1 MLGSIRREIKMP
13 SATRM
18 TTKDGRVFYKIRC
31 HIDRDRPALSMRWY
45 VPEGWS
51 QKAIERELAKVAAD
65 FERRC
70 KAGEVLTRS
79 EQKKKDEED
88 RAKAEQIKTVKE
100 YAEKV
105 YLPGV
110 KITCSEAT
118 RSSYTYMLELH
129 VFPALGSVKMPDVTP
144 AQITALLLK
153 HQKNMA
159 HASVVKL
166 YAVINLLFKSA
177 YLDDTITVNP
187 MWKVQRPKPRK
198 DEKHKDGVAAF
209 TAEEIAHILECLERE
224 PLKWQVYV
232 RLLIE
237 TGIRRG
243 EGCGL
248 QWDCVDLDNLTVTIC
263 RAAYYTKA
271 AGCYVS
277 TTKNGKSRTVSISPA
292 LADLMKRYR
301 TEQAGKHLSKWVFT
315 QEGTAE
321 CMFPQSPDR
330 FFRTFS
336 KDHGIDD
343 FHPHKLRHSF
353 ASIAITNGADIAS
366 VSEILGHS
374 DKAVTLR
381 VYSHAD
387 DESKRRA
394 TQTFLDAI
402 TPKKAEAAGT

>member
-1 MLGSIRREIKMP
+1 MAS
-13 SATRM
+13 STRY

-31 HIDRDRPALSMRWY
+31 HIDRDRPTLSMRWY
-45 VPEGWS
+45 APEGWS
-51 QKAIERELAKVAAD
+51 QRAIDRELAKVSAE
-65 FERRC
+65 FERQC
-70 KAGEVLTRS
+70 KAGEVISRS
-79 EQKKKDEED
+79 ERRERDAA
-88 RAKAEQIKTVKE
+88 AKAEAAQIKTVKE

-105 YLPGV
+105 YLPGI

-118 RSSYTYMLELH
+118 RDSYTRMLELH
-129 VFPALGSVKMPDVTP
+129 LFPTLGSVKIPDVTP

-153 HQKNMA
+153 RQETFA
-159 HASVVKL
+159 YSSCVKL
-166 YAVINLLFKSA
+166 YAIINRLFTSA
-177 YLDDTITVNP
+177 FMDETIRTNP
-187 MWKVQRPKPRK
+187 MQKVQRPKPRK
-198 DEKHKDGVAAF
+198 DEKGKDGVSAF
-209 TAEEIAHILECLERE
+209 TAEELSYILECLERE

-248 QWDCVDLDNLTVTIC
+248 QWECVDLDNLTVTIC
-263 RAAYYTKA
+263 RAAYYTKD
-271 AGCYVS
+271 AGCYID
-277 TTKNGKSRTVSISPA
+277 TPKNGKSRTVNISPA
-292 LADLMKRYR
+292 LADLMKHYR
-301 TEQAGKHLSKWVFT
+301 TDQAGKHLSKWVFT
-315 QEGTAE
+315 QESTADP
-321 CMFPQSPDR
+321 MFPQSPSRYFDR
-330 FFRTFS
+330 FKKRY
-336 KDHGIDD
+336 GIED

-387 DESKRRA
+387 KESKRRA

-402 TPKKAEAAGT
+402 APKRFDASGT

>member
-1 MLGSIRREIKMP
+1 MP
-13 SATRM
+13 SSKRY

-31 HIDRDRPALSMRWY
+31 HIDRTRPALSMRWY
-45 VPEGWS
+45 APEGWS
-51 QKAIERELAKVAAD
+51 QKAIDRELAKVAAD

-70 KAGEVLTRS
+70 KAGEVLSRS
-79 EQKKKDEED
+79 ERQAQE
-88 RAKAEQIKTVKE
+88 AAAQAAAAQIKTVKE

-118 RSSYTYMLELH
+118 RDSYTRMLELH
-129 VFPALGSVKMPDVTP
+129 LFPTLGAVKMPDVAP

-153 HQKNMA
+153 CQETMA
-159 HASVVKL
+159 HSSVVKL
-166 YAVINLLFKSA
+166 YAIINRLFTAA
-177 YLDDTITVNP
+177 YLDETIENNP

-198 DEKHKDGVAAF
+198 DEKGRDGVAAF
-209 TAEEIAHILECLERE
+209 TAEELGYILEYLERE

-248 QWDCVDLDNLTVTIC
+248 QWDCVDLDGLTVTIC
-263 RAAYYTKA
+263 RAAYYTKD

-277 TTKNGKSRTVSISPA
+277 STKNGKSRTVSISPA

-301 TEQAGKHLSKWVFT
+301 ADQAGKHLSKWVFT

-321 CMFPQSPDR
+321 CMFPQSPSR
-330 FFRTFS
+330 YFANFS
-336 KDHGIDD
+336 RRYGIED

-387 DESKRRA
+387 EESKRRA
-394 TQTFLDAI
+394 SQTFLDALA
-402 TPKKAEAAGT
+402 PKKADASGT